1 MVWQSQVLCSLPA
14 ELQLLVIC
22 LGSSVEP
29 QHGMLST
36 GEMPTVSNTQSEV
49 RGVGG
54 RENLKNVL
62 VH

>member
-1 MVWQSQVLCSLPA
+1 MSSL
-14 ELQLLVIC
+14 

-36 GEMPTVSNTQSEV
+36 GETPTVNNTHSEV
-49 RGVGG
+49 RGVSGG
-54 RENLKNVL
+54 ENLKDLL